1 MQLAPS
7 GQLIE
12 AAGAIGSQF
21 LRVHQVA
28 CAYIIYMIMQSIAL
42 QMTDEDILQHLVQ
55 TVQIRNELYV
65 AAIKAGIAQK
75 VRQVDGVISPEII
88 EKVIFIML
96 IHSLEGFLI
105 ALLVGLAPHGRQV
118 GGMGILFLQG
128 RSHEGNGLL

>member
-88 EKVIFIML
+88 EKL
-96 IHSLEGFLI
+96 SSLC
-105 ALLVGLAPHGRQV
+105 
-118 GGMGILFLQG
+118 
-128 RSHEGNGLL
+128 